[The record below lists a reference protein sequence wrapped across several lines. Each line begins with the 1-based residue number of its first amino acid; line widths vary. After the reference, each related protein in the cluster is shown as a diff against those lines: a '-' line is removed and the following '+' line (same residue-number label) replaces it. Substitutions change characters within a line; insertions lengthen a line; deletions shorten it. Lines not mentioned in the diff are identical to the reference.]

1 LAQITKP
8 ITLHNRLSA
17 FLGVSLQII
26 GVLFLTRLLIDTG
39 LQIGYPFIPQISV
52 GLGLT
57 IVGFSWLIFI
67 RSLAG
72 LTGPIFGILADRY
85 GRRNIMAASLLGQS
99 IAAIGLTLS
108 WQWWATAPMILFGL
122 CLTAFLPAEQA
133 YISDQVAYERRGRAL
148 AFVEISFST
157 SGIVS
162 LPIIGWLIDAFG
174 WRSPFF
180 ILSLFSLLGAVLIW
194 FQLPAVEH
202 RSNTSL
208 TLSDVWKVSIK
219 PNVLAAVT
227 MALFVFFAAGTLLTI
242 WGIWLSAD
250 FSLKAS
256 EIGLVGI
263 GIGFANLCGV
273 ILTGLFIDRI
283 GKRRGSLLG
292 LFITMIAFL
301 ILPFAQATLTTAI
314 AVLMLIGISIEFTI
328 VSLIPLWSEQAPEA
342 RATVFS
348 LVGFGASIGIA
359 AASPITATL
368 FEQVGLWAVGAVA
381 AVCLLIAV
389 ALTARFLY
397 EGETPPTE
405 IAANHTEDL
414 AAR

>member
-1 LAQITKP
+1 MAQITKP
-8 ITLHNRLSA
+8 ITLQNKLNT
-17 FLGVSLQII
+17 FLGVSVQII
-26 GVLFLTRLLIDTG
+26 GILFVTRLIIDTG
-39 LQIGYPFIPQISV
+39 LQIGYPFIPQISA

-57 IVGFSWLIFI
+57 IVGFSWLIFV

-99 IAAIGLTLS
+99 IAAIGLAFS

-122 CLTAFLPAEQA
+122 GLTAFLPAEQA
-133 YISDQVAYERRGRAL
+133 YISDQVAYEKRGRAL
-148 AFVEISFST
+148 AIVEISFST

-162 LPIIGWLIDAFG
+162 LPIIGLLMDAFG
-174 WRSPFF
+174 WRTPFL
-180 ILSLFSLLGAVLIW
+180 ILSLFSLLGAIFIW
-194 FQLPAVEH
+194 LQLPAVEH
-202 RSNTSL
+202 RSHTRL
-208 TLSDVWKVSIK
+208 TGSDVWKVSTK

-250 FSLKAS
+250 FGLQAR

-263 GIGFANLCGV
+263 GIGLANLCGV

-292 LFITMIAFL
+292 LFMTLMAFL
-301 ILPFAQATLTTAI
+301 ILPFAQATLITAI
-314 AVLMLIGISIEFTI
+314 AILMLIGTSIEFAI

-359 AASPITATL
+359 SASPATAWL
-368 FEQVGLWAVGAVA
+368 FQQVGLWAVGGSA
-381 AVCLLIAV
+381 AACLLIAIG
-389 ALTARFLY
+389 LTARFLY
-397 EGETPPTE
+397 EGEPQPSE
-405 IAANHTEDL
+405 IEEYQTEDL
-414 AAR
+414 VAP